1 MGAEARLSTAGQQS
15 VDWGN
20 DGITVKSV
28 DSPCDAIRMIGG
40 AILLSKQDKNGE
52 QQWVTGVTSD
62 GVSASLITAGTL
74 NAGEIS
80 IMNYD
85 EPVFR
90 WDSFGISAYDATWQE
105 TDFGTVISGVNS
117 GKFVRFDKHGIY
129 GINGSVN
136 GLSWHPVNK
145 DGLLNLATFALTWD
159 GLLVKN

>member
-1 MGAEARLSTAGQQS
+1 
-15 VDWGN
+15 
-20 DGITVKSV
+20 
-28 DSPCDAIRMIGG
+28 MIGG

-80 IMNYD
+80 IMNHD
-85 EPVFR
+85 EPIFR

-105 TDFGTVISGVNS
+105 ADFGTVISGVNS
-117 GKFVRFDKHGIY
+117 DKFVRFDKHGIY

-136 GLSWHPVNK
+136 GLSWHPTNYNDIFDK
-145 DGLLNLATFALTWD
+145 ASFALTFE
-159 GLLVKN
+159 GF